1 MTKNNITL
9 EITDL
14 IDSDEQ
20 LVKIVKSMD
29 SKINNIPENIH
40 TKHKII
46 MNKSKMI
53 KIKNVPLQDTKQ
65 LQKEQLLLKLKLTR
79 QHKIQHKRR
88 KRKLLVF

>member
-46 MNKSKMI
+46 MNK
-53 KIKNVPLQDTKQ
+53 
-65 LQKEQLLLKLKLTR
+65 
-79 QHKIQHKRR
+79 
-88 KRKLLVF
+88 

>member
-53 KIKNVPLQDTKQ
+53 KIKNIVKVLMM
-65 LQKEQLLLKLKLTR
+65 LLCLSVFLLL
-79 QHKIQHKRR
+79 
-88 KRKLLVF
+88 

>member
-65 LQKEQLLLKLKLTR
+65 LQKEQLLLKLTR